1 MMNQNAIVRWI
12 KMQEREP
19 LHQEQLAGEMLGRY
33 HLIRCIGRGNT
44 GETWLAQD
52 PRLHRRVAI
61 KMLPSRHQHDH
72 EYAARFEREARVIAT
87 LNHPH
92 ILPIHDYGERLRA
105 DGQVV
110 SYLVMPYIEG
120 GSVETLLSQRS
131 ISQEKALALLS
142 QAAEAIDYAH
152 AQHAQHH
159 DIKPANM
166 LLRSD
171 LWLLLADFGIAHIV
185 SGPAPDSQLSNAQD
199 KAMVGTPTSS
209 AYSAPEQ
216 AQGQTV
222 AASDLYS
229 LAVVAYQLLTGHLPF
244 PSRQGGA
251 SLNLHK
257 MLSPRRWNPALSPSC
272 EEVLR
277 RALARQPEARY
288 PSAHE
293 FVEEL
298 ARSLAV
304 PTTPG
309 RRLTRRHLLVGAAVT
324 AAIGAGGVWAAA
336 SVHHPVL
343 VPTSSA
349 SSPPDPDAPTRIL
362 RGHQKPA
369 HALAWSPASGSV
381 VLASACNQ
389 DSTVKLWNLQSLGN
403 RQTVF
408 NQSTASKD
416 LRRTQLSL
424 AWSPDGSS
432 LALGGTDAQGRPAIA
447 VYRPDLSGL
456 VAGLEQGFSLPVSAL
471 NGLAWSTQTL
481 LAALYTTAPDKGQR
495 FSLGLWDTQKP
506 TLQPQPA
513 SISGVLAPSEYES
526 TYRCLVA
533 SPDGTRLAIG
543 TSQCALVGSST
554 LAGNNVLWHPASFDP
569 LLGQLSSNAID
580 QLAWMWINQGG
591 QALLA
596 IIQGNPNTFGGWGDI
611 SGSRPTFA
619 NFSRQLNNA
628 SNFTAIA
635 TYPNTQKWLYAAG
648 TQDGKVYLW
657 DQSAGQLPVR
667 ILNGG
672 SIKGRIITLA
682 WSPDGAWLAASYDDS
697 NASIAVWGL

>member
-1 MMNQNAIVRWI
+1 
-12 KMQEREP
+12 MQERER
-19 LHQEQLAGEMLGRY
+19 LHQEQLAGEMPGRY

-52 PRLHRRVAI
+52 PRLHRQVAI
-61 KMLPSRHQHDH
+61 KMLPPRHQHDQA
-72 EYAARFEREARVIAT
+72 YATRFEREARAIAT

-92 ILPIHDYGERLRA
+92 ILPIHDYGELPRA
-105 DGQVV
+105 NGQVV
-110 SYLVMPYIEG
+110 SYLVMPYIDG
-120 GSVETLLSQRS
+120 GSVETLLGQRS
-131 ISQEKALALLS
+131 ISQEEVLALLS

-152 AQHAQHH
+152 AQHALHH
-159 DIKPANM
+159 NIKPANM

-185 SGPAPDSQLSNAQD
+185 SGHAPDSRLSNAQD
-199 KAMVGTPTSS
+199 KAIVGTSTSS

-216 AQGQTV
+216 VSGQTV

-244 PSRQGGA
+244 PSTQGGA
-251 SLNLHK
+251 SLHRVQ
-257 MLSPRRWNPALSPSC
+257 SPRHWNPALPSAC
-272 EEVLR
+272 EEVLQ
-277 RALARQPEARY
+277 RALAHQPEARY

-293 FVEEL
+293 FIEDL
-298 ARSLAV
+298 AHSLAS
-304 PTTPG
+304 PAMPG
-309 RRLTRRHLLVGAAVT
+309 KRLTRRHLLIGAAVT
-324 AAIGAGGVWAAA
+324 TVIGAGGVWAVA
-336 SVHHPVL
+336 SGHLPFLSH
-343 VPTSSA
+343 TSSA
-349 SSPPDPDAPTRIL
+349 STPPNPDAPTKIL

-369 HALAWSPASGSV
+369 HVLAWSPASGSI

-389 DSTVKLWNLQSLGN
+389 DSTVKLWNLQALGN

-408 NQSTASKD
+408 SQSTASQD
-416 LRRTQLSL
+416 LRRTQLAL
-424 AWSPDGSS
+424 AWSPNGSS
-432 LALGGTDAQGRPAIA
+432 LALGGTDAQGRPAIT
-447 VYRPDLSGL
+447 VYRPDLSGP
-456 VAGLEQGFSLPVSAL
+456 VAGLEQGFSLPVSTL
-471 NGLAWSTQTL
+471 NGLAWSTQTQ

-506 TLQPQPA
+506 TLQPKPA

-543 TSQCALVGSST
+543 TTQGALVGNST
-554 LAGNNVLWHPASFDP
+554 LAGNNVLWQPASFNP
-569 LLGQLSSNAID
+569 LQYLPGLHSGNSID
-580 QLAWMWINQGG
+580 QMAWMWIKQGG

-596 IIQGNPNTFGGWGDI
+596 ITQGNPNTFGGWDV
-611 SGSRPTFA
+611 GSSKPTFA
-619 NFSRQLNNA
+619 NLSRGLNNA
-628 SNFTAIA
+628 PNFTAMA
-635 TYPNTQKWLYAAG
+635 VYPNNQKWLYAAG

-657 DQSAGQLPVR
+657 DQSVYLPFR

-697 NASIAVWGL
+697 NASIAIWSL